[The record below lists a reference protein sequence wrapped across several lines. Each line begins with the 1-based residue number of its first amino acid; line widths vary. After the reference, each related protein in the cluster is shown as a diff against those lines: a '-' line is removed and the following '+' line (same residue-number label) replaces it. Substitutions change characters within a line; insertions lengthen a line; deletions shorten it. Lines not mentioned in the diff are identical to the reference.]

1 MFTKN
6 FRREALWRLPL
17 PVFLILFLWGM
28 EARYPRVGGDF
39 LPFFRQLL
47 EGRWHFAHYGLA
59 PLRYAV
65 HLCGGLPLYG
75 HPNDLY
81 YSIPQ
86 LLVLIMDP
94 WRAMELS
101 AVVFLSAGYAGW
113 RLFGSDVLR
122 LSGPWNRVLALVMIS
137 SGFYFMHI
145 HGGHINFF
153 AYPLLGWLCWL
164 PLSNEP
170 KWLNTTARAALFGLL
185 AAAILHTGGYY
196 VLIFFGI
203 LFSAGLPLL
212 LLYRDHAD
220 VPDIRTIVSRAF
232 FSAAAAAAVSASKL
246 VAVYSL
252 MRVIPR
258 AVDLSVL
265 RVSPALFMLR
275 SLWGFPQNRA
285 LFAGAPWS
293 PHENSMFTSP
303 VVLFGVVIAIFW
315 LVFPNGK
322 DFRRRIIS
330 LACFALLFL
339 IFQSLVAGS
348 GIAALALHR
357 LPVFSSIRVSVR
369 YLNIFSIILSVIG
382 VCVLTRSAR
391 RWRPGADAGLAASA
405 IVITLAGFFLAYRA
419 LMPQINLHL
428 DYRQFRTELDRME
441 SAGFTRIPVDRAVA
455 GDTDFLGTTG
465 IVCTEDAL
473 FTWMRQPVRKKMTP
487 GPVRDERGGD
497 FNMMKPACYAYG
509 PANNCRPGDRIP
521 AADNKNLDGF
531 LTGGPMTWKI
541 SALQRAADALTI
553 ASLIAAVE
561 YLFIEWFFRRNAAR
575 RAY

>member
-1 MFTKN
+1 
-6 FRREALWRLPL
+6 
-17 PVFLILFLWGM
+17 M
-28 EARYPRVGGDF
+28 EARFPQVGGDF

-81 YSIPQ
+81 YSVPQ

-101 AVVFLSAGYAGW
+101 AVIFLSTGYVGW
-113 RLFGSDVLR
+113 MFFGRDVLR
-122 LSGPWNRVLALVMIS
+122 LSVPWSHALALILIS

-170 KWLNTTARAALFGLL
+170 KWMNTAARAALFGLL

-203 LFSAGLPLL
+203 LFAAGLPLL

-220 VPDIRTIVSRAF
+220 VPVIRTIVSRAI
-232 FSAAAAAAVSASKL
+232 FSAAAAVCLSASKL

-258 AVDLSVL
+258 TVDLSVL

-275 SLWGFPQNRA
+275 SLWGFPQDRA

-303 VVLFGVVIAIFW
+303 VVLFGAVIAIFW
-315 LVFPNGK
+315 LVFSNGK

-330 LACFALLFL
+330 LACCALLLL

-357 LPVFSSIRVSVR
+357 LPVFSSIRASVR
-369 YLNIFSIILSVIG
+369 YLNILSAILSVIG
-382 VCVLTRSAR
+382 VCVLARAAR
-391 RWRPGADAGLAASA
+391 RWRPCADAYAAMAA
-405 IVITLAGFFLAYRA
+405 IVITLAVFPIAYRN
-419 LMPQINLHL
+419 LIPQINLQL
-428 DYRQFRTELDRME
+428 DYREFRTKLDRLE
-441 SAGFTRIPVDRAVA
+441 AEEFTNRSVDRAVV

-473 FTWMRQPVRKKMTP
+473 FTWMHQPVRKKMTP
-487 GPVRDERGGD
+487 GPVRDVSGGN

-509 PANNCRPGDRIP
+509 PANNCSPGDQIP
-521 AADNKNLDGF
+521 AADRKNLEGF
-531 LTGGPMTWKI
+531 LTGGPVAWKT
-541 SALQRAADALTI
+541 SALQRIADVLSI
-553 ASLIAAVE
+553 VSLIAAVE

-575 RAY
+575 RAQ